1 MVIDENVVV
10 GAYDRILHYSLKYVL
25 YIGEKIKVEER
36 VDGMD
41 WIGSSKH
48 RFSPFYPTCN
58 NLLNKVMNEDYDY
71 HNNIDTY
78 VSSLCLSRT
87 QCL

>member
-41 WIGSSKH
+41 WIGLEVANTDSL
-48 RFSPFYPTCN
+48 PFIPLVTIY
-58 NLLNKVMNEDYDY
+58 
-71 HNNIDTY
+71 
-78 VSSLCLSRT
+78 
-87 QCL
+87 